1 MRKARVAMIVA
12 ALALMAVPATAS
24 AVDPTQPAYGG
35 PLTGAQE
42 NPAVAT
48 TATGQGTAVISA
60 DGSTI
65 TYIVSYS
72 GLSGTVNAAHIHTGA
87 AGSNGGVILPLTVG
101 PSPMTG
107 TLTAANFTASGS
119 VTTFA
124 EAVAAIKAG
133 TTYFNLHTTANPG
146 GEIRGQIT
154 AAGDAY
160 FADLNGAQE
169 NPAVGTTATGKGL
182 AVISA
187 DASTIT
193 YLVTYSG
200 LSGTAN
206 AAHIHTGAVGSNGGV
221 ILPLTVG
228 PSPMVGTLTATNFA
242 ASGPVAN
249 FADAIGA
256 IRAGTTYFNIHTS
269 AHPGGE
275 IRGQIGVTV
284 AAPAGPAVMGKV
296 IGSHGTLM
304 VAASN
309 GMTLYTFTK
318 DVAGS
323 GKSNCTGG
331 CLTAWPALTV
341 PAGTTP
347 TGDATVTGQLG
358 TIVRADNGQT
368 QVTYNGLPLYFFQN
382 DKAPGD
388 TNGIYT
394 NWEAVVLVAPAAT
407 PAPTVAPPAPTLPP
421 TSVET
426 PILPAGDGGAIGL
439 VLLIGFLAML
449 GMGIRLER
457 RRPSAQR

>member
-1 MRKARVAMIVA
+1 MKKTRVALIVA
-12 ALALMAVPATAS
+12 ALALLALPSAAS

-48 TATGQGTAVISA
+48 TATGQGTVVISA

-65 TYIVSYS
+65 TYIVTYG

-87 AGSNGGVILPLTVG
+87 GGSNGGVILPLAAG
-101 PSPMTG
+101 ASPMTG
-107 TLTAANFTASGS
+107 TLTAADFTASGS

-124 EAVAAIKAG
+124 QAVAAIRAG

-160 FADLNGAQE
+160 FADLTGAQE
-169 NPAVGTTATGKGL
+169 NPAVATAATGKGL
-182 AVISA
+182 VVISA
-187 DASTIT
+187 DAGTVT
-193 YLVTYSG
+193 YLVTYTG
-200 LSGTAN
+200 LSGSAN

-221 ILPLTVG
+221 ILPLTAG
-228 PSPMVGTLTATNFA
+228 PSPMVGTLTATNFS
-242 ASGPVAN
+242 ASGAVTT
-249 FADAIGA
+249 FAEAITA
-256 IRAGTTYFNIHTS
+256 IRAGTTYFNIHTT

-284 AAPAGPAVMGKV
+284 AAPAGPVVVGKV

-309 GMTLYTFTK
+309 EMTLYTFTK
-318 DVAGS
+318 DVAGN
-323 GKSNCTGG
+323 GKSACTGG

-347 TGDATVTGQLG
+347 TGDATVSGQLG

-394 NWEAVVLVAPAAT
+394 NWEAVVLAASAAPE
-407 PAPTVAPPAPTLPP
+407 PTVAPPAPTLPP
-421 TSVET
+421 TSSLSLV
-426 PILPAGDGGAIGL
+426 PPAGDETPSSVLALFGL
-439 VLLIGFLAML
+439 LAAAGSLAWL
-449 GMGIRLER
+449 GR
-457 RRPSAQR
+457 RRSSETR